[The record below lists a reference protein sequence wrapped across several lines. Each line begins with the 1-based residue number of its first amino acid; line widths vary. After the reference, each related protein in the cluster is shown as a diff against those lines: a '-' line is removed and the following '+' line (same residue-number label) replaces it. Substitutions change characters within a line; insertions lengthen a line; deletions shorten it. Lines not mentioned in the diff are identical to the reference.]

1 MLRGHRVAIAAVV
14 GGLVAIPFLVVAVMA
29 IDRAGLPVG
38 DYALLN
44 LRVRDVYSAQLPLVG
59 VYSRYGWNH
68 PGPVLIWALAP
79 LHALTGGASWATP
92 VGAVL
97 LQLGAVLVGG
107 WSAWRRGG
115 PALVLGAAAV
125 MLLVIGS
132 LGPQV
137 LREPWNPYVALPVF
151 ALLVFSTWGVA
162 VGDRWQL
169 PVAVVAGAAL
179 VQIHISYALLV
190 VALLGYAAVVAFR
203 RVGPRKDALRSW
215 VPPLLVSALAAGL
228 LWLPTIVEQLTGT
241 PGNLRSII
249 GYVRDNGAAAVGL
262 GDAVGLLAAQYRVPM
277 PWLGGTS
284 EIGIGMGAVPAGAA
298 WLLIPIGLL
307 ALSAVVARRQDDR
320 PGGIFVGLLALAN
333 VVGVITIAGT
343 TGIAYDYLFL
353 WRTLLAP
360 LTVLGTA
367 WVLARALAAREP
379 RLRPWILLGLA
390 TATVVAVGVVTLDVI
405 RERDAVAPAARV
417 VAAATDAIVPS
428 IDGKRVLLKVSGE
441 ETRGTFGG
449 LLDALDDRGVDVRTD
464 RSLAFVVGSDRATG
478 ADNTDAT
485 LVVVEDSA
493 LVSKLIDDP
502 SATVRYR
509 RSPLS
514 AAQERELTG
523 LHRTLAQD
531 LRRLGREDLVQH
543 LGSPFL
549 QVAVAGVGLEPAAV
563 ARTQTLNRKVEASP
577 EGRIAVFEFAPGAVP
592 PLPPTPILGA

>member
-1 MLRGHRVAIAAVV
+1 MAGAVGAMVALPVLI
-14 GGLVAIPFLVVAVMA
+14 VAVMSVSSG
-29 IDRAGLPVG
+29 DLPIG

-44 LRVRDVYSAQLPLVG
+44 LRVRDVYSGQLPLVG

-79 LHALTGGASWATP
+79 LHALTGGATWATP

-97 LQLGAVLVGG
+97 VQLGAVLVGG

-115 PALVLGAAAV
+115 LALVLGAAAV
-125 MLLVIGS
+125 LLLVIAS

-190 VALLGYAAVVAFR
+190 VALLGYAFVATFPRSRPR
-203 RVGPRKDALRSW
+203 RDVLHTW
-215 VPPLLVSALAAGL
+215 VWPLLVSAFAAGL
-228 LWLPTIVEQLTGT
+228 LWLPPVVEQLTDT
-241 PGNLRSII
+241 PGNLRSIVA
-249 GYVRDNGAAAVGL
+249 YVRDNGAATVGL
-262 GDAVGLLAAQYRVPM
+262 GDALGLLAAQYRVPM
-277 PWLGGTS
+277 PWLGGTR
-284 EIGIGMGAVPAGAA
+284 ETGIGMGAVPAGAI

-307 ALSAVVARRQDDR
+307 VSSALVARRRGDR
-320 PGGIFVGLLALAN
+320 PGGTLVGLLALAN
-333 VVGVITIAGT
+333 VVGVATIAGT
-343 TGIAYDYLFL
+343 TGIPYDYLFL
-353 WRTLLAP
+353 WQTLLAP
-360 LTVLGTA
+360 VTLLGTG
-367 WVLARALAAREP
+367 WVLARALTAREP
-379 RLRPWILLGLA
+379 HLRSWLLVGLGV
-390 TATVVAVGVVTLDVI
+390 TTVVAVGLVTLDVI
-405 RERDAVAPAARV
+405 REPDAVAPSARV
-417 VAAATDAIVPS
+417 VKAATDAVIARV
-428 IDGKRVLLKVSGE
+428 DGKRVLLEVAGE

-478 ADNTDAT
+478 ADHTDVT

-493 LVSKLIDDP
+493 LVSKLVGDP

-514 AAQERELTG
+514 AAEERELVG
-523 LHRTLAQD
+523 LHRLLD
-531 LRRLGREDLVQH
+531 REVRSIGREDLVQH
-543 LGSPFL
+543 LGSPL
-549 QVAVAGVGLEPAAV
+549 LETAVAGAGLDPTMV
-563 ARTQTLNRKVEASP
+563 ARTEALNRKIESSP
-577 EGRIAVFEFAPGAVP
+577 EGRIAVFEFARGQVP
-592 PLPPTPILGA
+592 DLPPTPILGA